1 MPRVVTRILRIAS
14 LVVFATALWLA
25 YEWLGHLHAHRIV
38 DQGTP
43 AEAVVFMPG
52 LSFLVLY
59 TGLAIIV
66 LIPPALI
73 GLTLLIP
80 DKEPHSNPD
89 TIPLSPA
96 KMRFTVFSYGAFSM
110 AGIAISSAIGGYV
123 YEASHTE
130 VRITRQTL
138 AYKAGPYEAYL
149 PLRDIRRMELRW
161 KARNRQVEM
170 MSQAEDVNIDLSA
183 FAPRD
188 QELLLNVITVY
199 ANLSRVRNRN
209 PDVIVW
215 RRIGP
220 SRVIGPEQHLN
231 E

>member
-1 MPRVVTRILRIAS
+1 MRNKRLPRVVTRILRIAS

-59 TGLAIIV
+59 TGLAN
-66 LIPPALI
+66 
-73 GLTLLIP
+73 
-80 DKEPHSNPD
+80 SNPD
-89 TIPLSPA
+89 IIPLSPA
-96 KMRFTVFSYGAFSM
+96 KLRFTVFSYGAFSM